1 MSKNLMQ
8 DKFIPSGTQSTRAL
22 KQSIKSIIQPISSN
36 DYPKNF
42 ARSTSF
48 NKYYNTIYLS
58 YNKPTIR
65 DPGLEYIEDQLKDS
79 MLVYKDYKELI
90 NPRIRSYN
98 SCIVPESTKMINDRK
113 SEFMEIPK
121 REYEEYKKESMRIL
135 AKSKFRIEKTKQII
149 NSARYL
155 SNKIMRISRKHKEI
169 RSK

>member
-1 MSKNLMQ
+1 MQ
-8 DKFIPSGTQSTRAL
+8 DKFMPSGTQSTRAL
-22 KQSIKSIIQPISSN
+22 KQSIKSLIQPISSN

-58 YNKPTIR
+58 YKKPETR

-79 MLVYKDYKELI
+79 MLVYKDYRNLI

-98 SCIVPESTKMINDRK
+98 SCIGPETTKANIERK
-113 SEFMEIPK
+113 SECLDIPK

-135 AKSKFRIEKTKQII
+135 AKSRFRIEKTKQMI

-155 SNKIMRISRKHKEI
+155 SNKIMRISRKHTEI
-169 RSK
+169 RPK